1 MNRKKEKTGWVTF
14 KTMKEALPLIHKNMA
29 KSDEEKAPLKVTDID
44 ALKMNVRMAVEEFAG
59 RWIPM
64 PGFGL
69 DVEVMSV
76 SQLRDAMGLRASIDW
91 GDPWPAAE
99 KELIEHGFRWHWL
112 GGQRVMYLKE
122 RDDFVPDTGWEVPE
136 EVGNDFKAE

>member
-1 MNRKKEKTGWVTF
+1 MSRKKEKTGWVTF
-14 KTMKEALPLIHKNMA
+14 KTMEEALPLIHKNMA
-29 KSDEEKAPLKVTDID
+29 ESDEEKTPRKVTDID
-44 ALKMNVRMAVEEFAG
+44 ALKDNVRMAVEEFAE
-59 RWIPM
+59 RWISM

-99 KELIEHGFRWHWL
+99 QELIRHGFRWHWL
-112 GGQRVMYLKE
+112 GGQRVMYLRE

-136 EVGNDFKAE
+136 EVENDFKTE